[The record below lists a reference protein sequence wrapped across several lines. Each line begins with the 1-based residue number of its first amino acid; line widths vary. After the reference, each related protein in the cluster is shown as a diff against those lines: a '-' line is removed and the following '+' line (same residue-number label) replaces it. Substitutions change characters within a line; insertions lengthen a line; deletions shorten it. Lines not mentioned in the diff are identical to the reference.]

1 MSYTFNTGN
10 PVGPNGSADARDLVD
25 NAQVA
30 DRLITS
36 TEMTAPDRL
45 GVQRRT
51 WAGINQSIAGYTNR
65 GEWTTVTAYNV
76 NDIWRDGPTGA
87 FYLVLADYTSGASAA
102 ADIAGGNVVVH
113 QPKDWVVS
121 VTTIADLRA
130 LEPAFDR
137 QEVSLGEHTA
147 GTGLGGGMFYAD
159 FSSTSADD
167 NGVTVVTSGGKRW
180 VRKLDGF
187 VTPVMFGAVG
197 DGVADETSLVVAFFA
212 RVKAEKLFWVVPA
225 GDYSINPDAPIDIIS
240 SGICQGRFLVPNS
253 NQTFRFQIVRDEPG
267 QVISTS
273 GWGAITRGKSDVQA
287 ANAAGKNLYL
297 SSTEIQIERIGSGG
311 APYLKQEFIRCM
323 PSGNFSTAAVNTYNS
338 FANLTVTAYEPSR
351 PVRVDGLTVQL
362 SGPTGGTEAAR
373 GFIVVNRDSVTLNSP
388 SVVNTN
394 TAQPRPVAIENGY
407 CADTVINSPRVRGF
421 DFNGLG
427 YGIINASS
435 IGLTVNQ
442 ADLQDCRHGYTG
454 VFTVDVTLNG
464 GNYGRT
470 IDDHWT
476 DRFVANNP
484 KVYAIPGSSA
494 FMFAGNDVTLNDP
507 AVSGGRSLFTIRN
520 DTPNLGGRVIIRN
533 PTISTRGETGPYYYL
548 FGFDSPNGQPDPG
561 FTFTNRPRLPDLVEI
576 SNPSI
581 DSDTADVYGAFL
593 GMLYFPHTAWGT
605 IRLDGSWETTGS
617 ILNGVLAY
625 KDATHQ
631 QDRVPLIDISGVDC
645 GTGNLLYITALDAVS
660 TRAFNVRLGQGAAGN
675 MRYSGASVNVLDA
688 MGARIGSITDDNP
701 AVAPAGFY
709 RFVGCTFS
717 GGAVSATLRNHLIS
731 SSVFSGSYSQFPL
744 IADISMDG
752 NVRTGSG
759 ITGLPAD
766 IRNNIVAPF
775 NP

>member
-1 MSYTFNTGN
+1 MTINKNLYSDIQDAVTRGAAAAALINENKRAVNDAITYLNTFDSERGTGAVANVGTAPSEIPRNSYL
-10 PVGPNGSADARDLVD
+10 GSAA
-25 NAQVA
+25 
-30 DRLITS
+30 
-36 TEMTAPDRL
+36 
-45 GVQRRT
+45 
-51 WAGINQSIAGYTNR
+51 
-65 GEWTTVTAYNV
+65 
-76 NDIWRDGPTGA
+76 
-87 FYLVLADYTSGASAA
+87 LADVATEAEALSGTAGVLPTAEQVRKNHAA
-102 ADIAGGNVVVH
+102 TVN
-113 QPKDWVVS
+113 
-121 VTTIADLRA
+121 TIADLRS
-130 LEPAFDR
+130 LEPAFDG
-137 QEVSLGEHTA
+137 QQVEMLGHTVA
-147 GTGLGGGMFYAD
+147 GLGGGVFYAD
-159 FSSTSADD
+159 YSSSAADD
-167 NGVTVVTSGGKRW
+167 NGVTIVTTGGRRW
-180 VRKLDGF
+180 VRKLGGF
-187 VTPVMFGAVG
+187 VTTEMFGATG
-197 DGVADETSLVVAFFA
+197 DGVTDETSLVVAFFE
-212 RVKAEKLFWVVPA
+212 RVKAEKLFWVIPA
-225 GDYSINPDAPIDIIS
+225 GDYSINPDVPIDITS

-267 QVISTS
+267 QVISTA

-323 PSGNFSTAAVNTYNS
+323 PSGNFSTAAVNTYDS

-351 PVRVDGLTVQL
+351 PIRIDGLSIHL
-362 SGPTGGTEAAR
+362 AGPLGGTEAAR

-388 SVVNTN
+388 EVVNTN
-394 TAQPRPVAIENGY
+394 TTQPRPVAIENGY

-427 YGIINASS
+427 YGILNASS

-464 GNYGRT
+464 GNYGKT

-494 FMFAGNDVTLNDP
+494 FMFAGNDVTINDP
-507 AVSGGRSLFTIRN
+507 VVSGGRSLFTIRN
-520 DTPNLGGRVIIRN
+520 DTPNLGGRVIIRK
-533 PTISTRGETGPYYYL
+533 PIISTRGETGPYYYL

-593 GMLYFPHTAWGT
+593 GMLYFPHTAWGK
-605 IRLDGSWETTGS
+605 ISLIGSWRTTGS
-617 ILNGVLAY
+617 ALTGVLAY
-625 KDATHQ
+625 KDSTYQ
-631 QDRVPLIDISGVDC
+631 LDRTPEIDVTGVDC
-645 GTGNLLYITALDAVS
+645 GANNLVYVTALDSTAV
-660 TRAFNVRLGQGAAGN
+660 RAFTVRIGQGSVGN
-675 MRYSGASVNVLDA
+675 LRYSGASVHLLEA
-688 MGARIGSITDDNP
+688 IGASIGSITDD
-701 AVAPAGFY
+701 APAAVPVGFY
-709 RFVGCTFS
+709 RLTGCVFY

-744 IADISMDG
+744 IADISLDG

-775 NP
+775 NS